1 MPQLTAACK
10 AALPAILAAIKA
22 ADGVTNEELAERMGL
37 PFELVRRGA
46 CALRHAG
53 QIALVRHGLGGRV
66 EWYEPK
72 RAIVVR
78 RAAEKVAAE
87 KRRARNRVTSARHWE
102 KVRAELGAECD
113 DPVIQRRADP
123 FSPLPF
129 KCKAP
134 ASVFH
139 LGGMA

>member
-22 ADGVTNEELAERMGL
+22 ADGVTNEELSERMGL
-37 PFELVRRGA
+37 PFELVRRAAGS
-46 CALRHAG
+46 LRSAG
-53 QIALVRHGLGGRV
+53 EIGLIRCGVSCRV
-66 EWYEPK
+66 EWHMPE
-72 RAIVVR
+72 
-78 RAAEKVAAE
+78 RAALLRKEAE
-87 KRRARNRVTSARHWE
+87 KGTSNRRNERRRIKYGWQKRE
-102 KVRAELGAECD
+102 RAPMFYSDA
-113 DPVIQRRADP
+113 VIQRRADP

-139 LGGMA
+139 MAAMI

>member
-10 AALPAILAAIKA
+10 AALPAILEAVKA
-22 ADGVTNEELAERMGL
+22 ADGVTNEELSERMGL
-37 PFELVRRGA
+37 PFELARRGA

-78 RAAEKVAAE
+78 RAAEK
-87 KRRARNRVTSARHWE
+87 RRARNRVTSARHWE
-102 KVRAELGAECD
+102 KVRAELGAEYD
-113 DPVIQRRADP
+113 DTVIQRRADP

-139 LGGMA
+139 MAAMI